1 MLVTQS
7 SEGNIKLQSSVDYIK
22 IVLKNFEKVHMTR
35 SDFLGPVV
43 RKVDSAIW
51 IVIFLTAAERYEQQ

>member
-1 MLVTQS
+1 M
-7 SEGNIKLQSSVDYIK
+7 DYIK
-22 IVLKNFEKVHMTR
+22 IVLRNFEKVHMTR

-51 IVIFLTAAERYEQQ
+51 IEIFLTAAERYKQQ